1 LREWRFLT
9 NHGLVFLHKVL
20 KPRDTVRE
28 IAMDL
33 GVTERAV
40 HRILRDLEREGY
52 LSKEK
57 VGRRALYRTNAEM
70 APLSHQLAKNV
81 DVRDLL
87 QELTRSKE
95 PKPEAKASSAPNN
108 GHSLGGAG
116 AVPATSGAAERTAA
130 LSGASASGTEAA
142 ATASATRNP

>member
-20 KPRDTVRE
+20 KPRGTVRE
-28 IAMDL
+28 IALDL

-52 LSKEK
+52 LIKEK
-57 VGRRALYRTNAEM
+57 VGRRALYRTNADV

-81 DVRDLL
+81 DVRDLFK
-87 QELTRSKE
+87 ELTRGAE
-95 PKPEAKASSAPNN
+95 PKAETRPPTAGNNWHTPVATASDSA
-108 GHSLGGAG
+108 GL
-116 AVPATSGAAERTAA
+116 AVA
-130 LSGASASGTEAA
+130 LPVGASAGAEPVPTAA
-142 ATASATRNP
+142 GNP

>member
-33 GVTERAV
+33 NVTERAV

-52 LSKEK
+52 LIKEK

-70 APLSHQLAKNV
+70 APLSHQLVKNV
-81 DVRDLL
+81 DVPDLL

-95 PKPEAKASSAPNN
+95 PWPAKAQSAPNN
-108 GHSLGGAG
+108 GHSLSGGGAIPATRG
-116 AVPATSGAAERTAA
+116 AAELTATHSGAAASGAESAPATS
-130 LSGASASGTEAA
+130 L
-142 ATASATRNP
+142 TRSP